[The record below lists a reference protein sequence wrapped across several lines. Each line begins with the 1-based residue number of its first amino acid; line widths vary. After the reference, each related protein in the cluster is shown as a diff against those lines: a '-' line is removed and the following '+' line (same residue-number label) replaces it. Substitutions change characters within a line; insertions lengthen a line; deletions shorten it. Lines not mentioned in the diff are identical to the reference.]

1 MNPFHFPAII
11 LASQSPRRA
20 ELLRQIGVPFD
31 IVLPA
36 DPHVAEALEAV
47 LPDELPLDYVQRV
60 CRAKAEMMRQQIIED
75 SAPMQ
80 RNRPILCADTTVAFG
95 NEILGKPADAQ
106 AVHAMLSRLS
116 GQTHQVHTA
125 VAIALAHKVV
135 ECVVSSDVTFRTIAK
150 EEIEAYVHS
159 GEPFGKAGAYA
170 IQGYGACFVE
180 HLRGSFSAVKGLPV
194 FEVAQMLRRIQNQA

>member
-60 CRAKAEMMRQQIIED
+60 CRAKAEMMR
-75 SAPMQ
+75 
-80 RNRPILCADTTVAFG
+80 
-95 NEILGKPADAQ
+95 
-106 AVHAMLSRLS
+106 
-116 GQTHQVHTA
+116 
-125 VAIALAHKVV
+125 
-135 ECVVSSDVTFRTIAK
+135 
-150 EEIEAYVHS
+150 
-159 GEPFGKAGAYA
+159 
-170 IQGYGACFVE
+170 
-180 HLRGSFSAVKGLPV
+180 
-194 FEVAQMLRRIQNQA
+194 

>member
-1 MNPFHFPAII
+1 MNPFHFPAIV

-36 DPHVAEALEAV
+36 DPHAAEALEAV

-60 CRAKAEMMRQQIIED
+60 CRAKAQMMRQQIAESGSPI
-75 SAPMQ
+75 Q

-95 NEILGKPADAQ
+95 TEILGKPADASD
-106 AVHAMLSRLS
+106 VHAMLSRLS

-125 VAIALAHKVV
+125 VAIALAHEVI
-135 ECVVSSDVTFRTIAK
+135 ECVVSSDVTFRTLSTAQ
-150 EEIEAYVHS
+150 IEDYVHS

-194 FEVAQMLRRIQNQA
+194 FEVAQMLHSIENQA

>member
-1 MNPFHFPAII
+1 MNPFKLPAII

-36 DPHVAEALEAV
+36 DLHAAEALEAI
-47 LPDELPLDYVQRV
+47 LPNELPLDYVQRV
-60 CRAKAEMMRQQIIED
+60 CHAKADMMRQQIAED
-75 SAPMQ
+75 HALLQ
-80 RNRPILCADTTVAFG
+80 RNRPILCADTTVAFE
-95 NEILGKPADAQ
+95 NRILGKPQDARE
-106 AVHAMLSRLS
+106 ATEMLNLLS

-125 VAIALAHKVV
+125 VSIALEHDFLS
-135 ECVVSSDVTFRTIAK
+135 CVVSSDVRFRALSA
-150 EEIEAYVHS
+150 EDIEAYIES

-180 HLRGSFSAVKGLPV
+180 HLQGSFSAVKGLPV
-194 FEVAQMLRRIQNQA
+194 FEVAQLLKQVQNRA